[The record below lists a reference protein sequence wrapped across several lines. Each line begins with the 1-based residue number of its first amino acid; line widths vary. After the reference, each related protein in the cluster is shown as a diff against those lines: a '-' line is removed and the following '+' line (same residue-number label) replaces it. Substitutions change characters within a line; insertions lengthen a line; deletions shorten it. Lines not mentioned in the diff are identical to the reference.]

1 MNGTVLKQCGKLALG
16 SLLLS
21 AALTASAAY
30 TELEWIES
38 DGKQWLDTQKYPS
51 ATDRIEMKVRYSTV
65 AGTQCLF
72 CSREATD
79 KRTMTCFLVGGAL
92 RFDRN
97 SNTANTSDFKPEANT
112 DYVIVADYGQRT
124 VTVNGDPVEQSMA
137 EGDFSPG
144 SKLTLFASHTEG
156 SYLSPTTSMGN
167 WASYRLYYLKT
178 YDKDGNLLAE
188 YVPAR
193 NDKIINEKDKSR
205 YGLYEKKS
213 NLFCPGYGNAPFATG
228 ADVGTLANDDYVVT
242 IEGGQSRSLTAE
254 EIDALGSRTLVK
266 AGEGVLIAGNE
277 MANFAGDILI
287 TNGIY
292 KAVHSNA
299 FGTATGKTYVNG
311 GTIWNTVGAPTTYT
325 DQGGFP
331 AYCGECF
338 HLKGEGFRRYGAVS
352 NTVDCNNFAGRGGIV
367 LDGDT
372 FVAGTHTFDFRY
384 GSFDMNRYTFTTA
397 VGSYA
402 FRLVAIDVKNPGD
415 IVVEGGEFEIQSGNG
430 DTGSAAQTF
439 RVKAGKGLQFFT
451 SSSIQ
456 YRKLILEPGVRIKL
470 TDGSAELGNPA
481 TTKTNW
487 GGPVDVQDII
497 PVTLKKGL
505 PLTFSGYVGGAG
517 GFSAT
522 GGGWLQFCCATNAF
536 AGGVSL
542 TGVAG
547 PGDLSVT
554 GGVAVT
560 ANGAIPTNTTA
571 GLSLKDAELRLYSA
585 KSVDLPD
592 LVVDGKTVLTAGTV
606 NATYKSLTKKGTG
619 SLTAFGSARILGATE
634 IESGTFRFGSQVPPC
649 CAGLNWYYAWKVCG
663 DWTGQVKSNVPYQGV
678 DPVGASAAYQGWM
691 GTSGADGAA
700 EHNMAYYYTGYIRVP
715 GEEGAEVTCNFVSSI
730 SRYTHLI
737 IDGVTVVKVND
748 NKDELNGYPDLNWT
762 RFSVGKPVKLTAGW
776 KTFYLYMGNNWNGT
790 KGPQSNTGLG
800 WVSNFGVGVDWQG
813 RCTTNSENYVK
824 FKDPGDGS
832 FLRATMDTKDKF
844 DPTPYRPTFQGAVGF
859 GQGAV
864 LDVNDTA
871 PYTPVT
877 IPELK
882 GMPTIRNGEVKVT
895 GTTWTLRA
903 SDFVDGGAG
912 LTVANGA
919 KLTFAPGTTVVF
931 EGDFSVLAH
940 KNTNRNRSILNTAG
954 GTIENAPRLS
964 GWIPGTDWILS
975 TDDDGNITM
984 SYNKGSLI
992 LLR

>member
-1 MNGTVLKQCGKLALG
+1 MK
-16 SLLLS
+16 SLLIAVLTVV
-21 AALTASAAY
+21 AVTASAAY

-97 SNTANTSDFKPEANT
+97 SDTANTSDFKPEANT

-156 SYLSPTTSMGN
+156 GYLSPTTSMEN

-193 NDKIINEKDKSR
+193 NDKIIDEKDKSR

-266 AGEGVLIAGNE
+266 AGEGMLIAGNE

-311 GTIWNTVGAPTTYT
+311 GTIWSTVGAPTTYT

-384 GSFDMNRYTFTTA
+384 GSFDMNRYTLTTA

-402 FRLVAIDVKNPGD
+402 FRLVAIGVKNPGD

-497 PVTLKKGL
+497 PVTLKKGV

-619 SLTAFGSARILGATE
+619 SLTAFGSARILGTTE
-634 IESGTFRFGSQVPPC
+634 IEGGTFRFGSRVPDVVP
-649 CAGLNWYYAWKVCG
+649 GLHWYFQKGIEGGRRQLSAVPDG
-663 DWTGQVKSNVPYQGV
+663 VPYQGI
-678 DPVGASAAYQGWM
+678 DPTGVGYGYKAWHS
-691 GTSGADGAA
+691 TSGGNNASTTKI
-700 EHNMAYYYTGYIRVP
+700 EYFYTGYVRIP
-715 GEEGAEVTCNFVSSI
+715 GEPGADVTCTFVSSI
-730 SRYTHLI
+730 ARTTKLI
-737 IDGVTVVKVND
+737 IGGITVIDACDQQNYLDGYKVSNY
-748 NKDELNGYPDLNWT
+748 NRFFLN
-762 RFSVGKPVKLTAGW
+762 KPVTIKAGW
-776 KTFYLYMGNNWNGT
+776 QQFFLYMGSYWDT
-790 KGPQSNTGLG
+790 SRGPVENKSLG
-800 WVSNFGVGVDWQG
+800 WVSNFGIGIDWQA
-813 RCTTNSENYVK
+813 RQETNSVNFVK
-824 FKDPGDGS
+824 LLDPGDGS

-859 GQGAV
+859 GQDAV

-903 SDFVDGGAG
+903 GDLVAGATP
-912 LTVANGA
+912 LTVGANA
-919 KLTFAPGTTVVF
+919 KVTFPANVTIAGDASVFDYKKSIKARSLIAVEQGGTLSATTFALSD
-931 EGDFSVLAH
+931 ELKA
-940 KNTNRNRSILNTAG
+940 AG
-954 GTIENAPRLS
+954 FMLTIE
-964 GWIPGTDWILS
+964 
-975 TDDDGNITM
+975 DGLPVVGRER
-984 SYNKGSLI
+984 GSALI
-992 LLR
+992 IK